1 MSFSDA
7 VFEGLFRDNP
17 AAMTISNV
25 DDRRIVDVNAAFLE
39 KLGYSR
45 GEVLGKTGAELGLFA
60 DDGRWRRGRD
70 ELIRTGSIRNRPVVL
85 VRRDGRPIHGVL
97 CSDIVSDGGRSYFLT
112 VMIDI
117 SEEVRLRSDLEN
129 ERSRL
134 ANIIESARLGTWE
147 WNVRTGEAAFNER
160 WAEIIGYTLE
170 ELAPTSI
177 ETWIRFAH
185 PDDLA
190 ESDRRIKLHFEGAA
204 DFYECE
210 SRMLHKNGSWV
221 WVLDRGKVIVRDEE
235 GRPMMMYGSHID
247 ITERRLL
254 EERIRDHAIR
264 DQLSGGYNRR
274 MAFDR
279 LNDAIAAYSRNG
291 MGFCVSIL
299 DLDRFKPINDTYGHQ
314 TGDFV
319 IKEFVRIAGET
330 IGELGL
336 LGRYGGDEFIV
347 VSRGCAAPEMTSAME
362 RIMAT
367 LCGKPDLT
375 RETRTFR
382 DLQLRHCRRFGI
394 RARRDHRGIV
404 AFARGCAPVR
414 REGRGAKPLH
424 RDVTMLRM
432 AMTGG

>member
-1 MSFSDA
+1 MLFSDV

-17 AAMTISNV
+17 AAIAIIDA
-25 DDRRIVDVNAAFLE
+25 DDHRFADVNTAFLE
-39 KLGYSR
+39 KIGCAR
-45 GEVLGKTGAELGLFA
+45 GEVLGKTGTELGLFA
-60 DDGRWRRGRD
+60 DVDRWRRGMD
-70 ELIRTGSIRNRPVVL
+70 DLIRSGNIRNRPVV
-85 VRRDGRPIHGVL
+85 VIRRDGRPLHCLLRGNI
-97 CSDIVSDGGRSYFLT
+97 IADGSRRYFLT
-112 VMIDI
+112 VMIDV

-147 WNVRTGEAAFNER
+147 WNVRTGEVTFNER
-160 WAEIIGYTLE
+160 WAEIVGYTLE

-177 ETWIRFAH
+177 GTWIRLAH

-190 ESDRRIKLHFEGAA
+190 ESDRRLRLHFEGAA

-210 SRMLHKNGSWV
+210 SRMRHKNGSWV
-221 WVLDRGKVIVRDEE
+221 WVLDRGRIIVRDEE
-235 GRPMMMYGSHID
+235 EHPLMMCGTHID
-247 ITERRLL
+247 ITERRLM
-254 EERIRDHAIR
+254 EDRIREHAIR

-279 LNDAIAAYSRNG
+279 LNDAIAAYSGNG
-291 MGFCVSIL
+291 RDFCVSIL

-319 IKEFVRIAGET
+319 IREFVRIAGET

-362 RIMAT
+362 GLMKT
-367 LCGKPDLT
+367 LGENPIRTGKIELPVTFSCGIADAS
-375 RETRTFR
+375 E
-382 DLQLRHCRRFGI
+382 
-394 RARRDHRGIV
+394 
-404 AFARGCAPVR
+404 FARDAITVESLLSLADAR
-414 REGRGAKPLH
+414 LYAAKDAGRNRCVGP
-424 RDVTMLRM
+424 
-432 AMTGG
+432 